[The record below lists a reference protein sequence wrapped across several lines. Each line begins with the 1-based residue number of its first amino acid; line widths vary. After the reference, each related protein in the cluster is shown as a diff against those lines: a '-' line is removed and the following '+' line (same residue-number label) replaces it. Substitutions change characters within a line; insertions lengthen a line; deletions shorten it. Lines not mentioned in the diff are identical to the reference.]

1 MSETFDSGEVELQR
15 LQKENQRLKKINA
28 ALIERVEAGS
38 AFNAAPYT
46 AFEHS
51 AALAEQ
57 VRERTEALSVA
68 MAELRQTNQ
77 ALKQANISRT
87 KFLAAVSHDLL
98 QPLNAARL
106 FTGALLER
114 SLSGELQ
121 PLAHAI
127 HRSLQDVDSLLGTL
141 VDMSRLDAGV
151 IKPDIS
157 VFQLSDLLD
166 NLATEFRQIC
176 EAENLHFDYVR
187 SSVVVSTDLVLL
199 ARILRNFLSNSVR
212 YTPAGGRILLGC
224 RRRSDGVQIQVVDTG
239 IGIPANKLDE
249 IFLEFQR
256 IQPNS
261 GLQDRGLG
269 LGLAIVDK
277 IASMLEH
284 PVAVSSEEG
293 GGSVFAVLLPRSR
306 FESLPYL
313 PDLHQGSDQQV
324 LQGSRIWVLDNDP
337 AICTAMQS
345 LLEGW
350 GCQVQTAVS
359 SAALQHYFTSN
370 PQGPDM
376 LVADYHLNE
385 PDSGLILVE
394 KLLNHYAVKPPVLMI
409 TANYTS
415 VLRQQVR
422 SAGYRMLNKPV
433 KPMKLKVTIA
443 HLLRHKKGSA
453 TDER

>member
-1 MSETFDSGEVELQR
+1 MDDSTLPDQQALHSLQ
-15 LQKENQRLKKINA
+15 LENQRLRKINA

-38 AFNAAPYT
+38 AFNAAPYA

-77 ALKQANISRT
+77 ALIQANVSRT

-114 SLSGELQ
+114 PLSEELE
-121 PLAHAI
+121 PLANAI

-157 VFQLSDLLD
+157 VFPLSDLLD

-176 EAENLHFDYVR
+176 EAEGLCFDYVK
-187 SSVVVSTDLVLL
+187 SSAVVSTDLVLL
-199 ARILRNFLSNSVR
+199 ARILRNFLTNAVR

-224 RRRSDGVQIQVVDTG
+224 RRRANGVQIQVADTG
-239 IGIPANKLDE
+239 FGIPANKLDD

-256 IQPNS
+256 IKPNPA
-261 GLQDRGLG
+261 LQDRGLG

-284 PVAVSSEEG
+284 PVAVSSDEG
-293 GGSVFAVLLPRSR
+293 KGSVFAVLLPLSQ
-306 FESLPYL
+306 FEYQPYL
-313 PDLHQGSDQQV
+313 PDRHQGSDQQV
-324 LQGSRIWVLDNDP
+324 LQSSRVWVLDNDP

-345 LLEGW
+345 LLQGW
-350 GCQVQTAVS
+350 GCQVYTAES
-359 SAALQHYFTSN
+359 SVALQKYFESE
-370 PQGPDM
+370 PQGPD
-376 LVADYHLNE
+376 LLIADYHLNE
-385 PDSGLILVE
+385 SSSGLALVE
-394 KLLNHYAVKPPVLMI
+394 KLLHRYAARSAVLMI
-409 TANYTS
+409 TANHTS
-415 VLRQQVR
+415 GLRQHVR
-422 SAGYRMLNKPV
+422 NAGYRMLNKPV
-433 KPMKLKVTIA
+433 KPLKLKVTVA
-443 HLLRHKKGSA
+443 HLLRQAKDSA
-453 TDER
+453 TDDG

>member
-1 MSETFDSGEVELQR
+1 MVDSTKPDQTKLHS
-15 LQKENQRLKKINA
+15 LLLENQRLKKINA

-38 AFNAAPYT
+38 AFNAAPYA

-77 ALKQANISRT
+77 ALKQANVSRT

-114 SLSGELQ
+114 PLSAELE
-121 PLAHAI
+121 PLANAI

-157 VFQLSDLLD
+157 VFPLSDLLD

-176 EAENLHFDYVR
+176 DAEVLSFSYVR

-199 ARILRNFLSNSVR
+199 ARILRNFLTNAVR
-212 YTPAGGRILLGC
+212 YTPTGGRILLGC
-224 RRRSDGVQIQVVDTG
+224 RRREGGVQIQVADTG
-239 IGIPANKLDE
+239 FGIPADKLGE
-249 IFLEFQR
+249 IFIEFQR
-256 IQPNS
+256 IKPDPAV
-261 GLQDRGLG
+261 QDRGLG

-293 GGSVFAVLLPRSR
+293 KGSVFAVLLPLSQLK
-306 FESLPYL
+306 S
-313 PDLHQGSDQQV
+313 QICISDQHVGTDQQM
-324 LQGSRIWVLDNDP
+324 LQGSRIWVVDNDP
-337 AICTAMQS
+337 TICTAMQS
-345 LLEGW
+345 LLQGW
-350 GCQVQTAVS
+350 GCQVQTALS
-359 SAALQHYFTSN
+359 SSALQHYFASE
-370 PQGPDM
+370 PQGPDV
-376 LVADYHLNE
+376 LIADYHLNE
-385 PDSGLILVE
+385 LDSGLILVE
-394 KLLNHYAVKPPVLMI
+394 KLLHRYAVKPAVLMI
-409 TANYTS
+409 TANHTS
-415 VLRQQVR
+415 LLRQQVR

-433 KPMKLKVTIA
+433 KPLKLKVTIA
-443 HLLRHKKGSA
+443 HLLRQTKTSA
-453 TDER
+453 TNKG

>member
-1 MSETFDSGEVELQR
+1 MVETRTSDQTELLRLQR
-15 LQKENQRLKKINA
+15 ENQRLKKINA

-38 AFNAAPYT
+38 AFNAAPYA

-114 SLSGELQ
+114 SLSEELE

-157 VFQLSDLLD
+157 VFPLSDLLD

-176 EAENLHFDYVR
+176 DAEELSFNYVR

-199 ARILRNFLSNSVR
+199 ARILRNFLTNAVR
-212 YTPAGGRILLGC
+212 YTPVGGRILLGC
-224 RRRSDGVQIQVVDTG
+224 RRRAGGVEIQVADTG
-239 IGIPANKLDE
+239 FGIPVNKLDE
-249 IFLEFQR
+249 IFIEFQR
-256 IQPNS
+256 IKPDPA
-261 GLQDRGLG
+261 LQDRGLG

-293 GGSVFAVLLPRSR
+293 KGSVFAVLLPLSKL
-306 FESLPYL
+306 ESQPFLSDQHL
-313 PDLHQGSDQQV
+313 GTDQQV
-324 LQGSRIWVLDNDP
+324 LQGSRIWVVDNDP

-345 LLEGW
+345 LLQGW
-350 GCQVQTAVS
+350 GCQVQTALS
-359 SAALQHYFTSN
+359 STALQHYFVSE
-370 PQGPDM
+370 PRGPD
-376 LVADYHLNE
+376 LLIADYHLNE
-385 PDSGLILVE
+385 LDSGLTLVE
-394 KLLNHYAVKPPVLMI
+394 KLLHRYSVRPAVLMI
-409 TANYTS
+409 TANHTS

-433 KPMKLKVTIA
+433 KPLKLKVTIA
-443 HLLRHKKGSA
+443 HLLRQRQESA
-453 TDER
+453 TYDG